1 MGFLIPGSAGLAMSL
16 LGIALVVLQT
26 PPSHAQAAAGSSA
39 SGLPAGAVATVN
51 GVVISKADV
60 DRLVARNKAQGR
72 DDTPELRAA
81 IKDELI
87 VREVLA
93 QESVKQKLDRSAEA
107 KLQLNAARQGVLLDL
122 LFVEHQN
129 RNPITDAAIRA
140 EYDRQ
145 IRSIEERG
153 GNQQYRIRQVV
164 LPNESDARGVI
175 AKIRKGESMESLA
188 RQVSVAP
195 SKEQG
200 GLLDWLSPV
209 QMVPAV
215 SSVVVNLKAG
225 TLAAAPILVQ
235 GGWNVIRVEEVRPFE
250 PPSLEQSRDQIREVL
265 IREQRAALIRK
276 LRAEAKVAE

>member
-1 MGFLIPGSAGLAMSL
+1 MGLLIHGSAGLAMAL
-16 LGIALVVLQT
+16 LGTVLAVL
-26 PPSHAQAAAGSSA
+26 PVPFAHAQGAAGGAS

-51 GVVISKADV
+51 GVVISKAEV

-107 KLQLNAARQGVLLDL
+107 KLLLNAARQGVLLDL
-122 LFVEHQN
+122 LLVDHQN

-140 EYDRQ
+140 EYERQ

-153 GNQQYRIRQVV
+153 GNQQYRIRQIV
-164 LPNESDARGVI
+164 LPSESDARGVI

-188 RQVSVAP
+188 RQVSIAP

-209 QMVPAV
+209 QMVPTV

-235 GGWNVIRVEEVRPFE
+235 GGWNVIRVEEVRPFQ